1 MNPGTF
7 TAVTMNV
14 YKIPLHLQTIIFD
27 IDSTLYTNE
36 AYAREQVDVQIR
48 HYASLQNI
56 PAAAARE
63 KITAYRKTWAAE
75 HHGQTISLG
84 NTFAALGVPISR
96 SIEWRRTLLEP
107 AQFLSRDTKL
117 INACGKLRLRYQLI
131 CVTNNPVLP
140 ARKTL
145 DALGIS
151 EFIPEIIGLD
161 TCGVSKPH
169 KKPFLLAAEKTGV
182 PVCDCLAVGDRYD
195 IDIALPLEMGMGG
208 ILVNGVEDVYTLP
221 DILDTNIPET
231 R

>member
-1 MNPGTF
+1 M
-7 TAVTMNV
+7 
-14 YKIPLHLQTIIFD
+14 
-27 IDSTLYTNE
+27 
-36 AYAREQVDVQIR
+36 
-48 HYASLQNI
+48 
-56 PAAAARE
+56 
-63 KITAYRKTWAAE
+63 
-75 HHGQTISLG
+75 
-84 NTFAALGVPISR
+84 
-96 SIEWRRTLLEP
+96 
-107 AQFLSRDTKL
+107 
-117 INACGKLRLRYQLI
+117 I

-161 TCGVSKPH
+161 TCGVSKPN